1 MDSRLSISQFAL
13 QNSGE
18 NFLAQQ
24 FWLYLY
30 GMMVSSLVHVLTV
43 PDLSPSIV
51 FHNLNTTSCKV
62 QVFLLLG
69 LLFSSI
75 GGLVV
80 AAILKKLDNVV
91 KEYSSATAN
100 MFTAVLSTLL
110 FPDKFEIT
118 IFILLAMALLFTGI
132 YLYEKKS
139 FKSKD
144 TDEESKCDKTMI

>member
-1 MDSRLSISQFAL
+1 MLVA
-13 QNSGE
+13 
-18 NFLAQQ
+18 
-24 FWLYLY
+24 
-30 GMMVSSLVHVLTV
+30 SLVHIISTPDLNPGLVLT
-43 PDLSPSIV
+43 
-51 FHNLNTTSCKV
+51 NLQSTDTKV
-62 QVFLLLG
+62 QVFVVLG
-69 LLFSSI
+69 LMFSSV

-100 MFTAVLSTLL
+100 MFTAVLSALL

-144 TDEESKCDKTMI
+144 TEEESKCDKNNDTKQSVIVSSTNK

>member
-1 MDSRLSISQFAL
+1 MA
-13 QNSGE
+13 
-18 NFLAQQ
+18 
-24 FWLYLY
+24 
-30 GMMVSSLVHVLTV
+30 SLVHVISS

-51 FHNLNTTSCKV
+51 LQNLSSTSYKV
-62 QVFLLLG
+62 QVFLVLG

-100 MFTAVLSTLL
+100 IFTAVLSALL

-118 IFILLAMALLFTGI
+118 IFILLALALLFTGI

-139 FKSKD
+139 FKSNSA
-144 TDEESKCDKTMI
+144 EEEKSENETLNEQ

>member
-1 MDSRLSISQFAL
+1 MIVA
-13 QNSGE
+13 
-18 NFLAQQ
+18 
-24 FWLYLY
+24 
-30 GMMVSSLVHVLTV
+30 SLVHVISS

-51 FHNLNTTSCKV
+51 LQNLSSTSYKV
-62 QVFLLLG
+62 QVFLVLG

>member
-1 MDSRLSISQFAL
+1 
-13 QNSGE
+13 
-18 NFLAQQ
+18 
-24 FWLYLY
+24 
-30 GMMVSSLVHVLTV
+30 MMVASIVHVVSAPNLDYDIV
-43 PDLSPSIV
+43 LQSLSS
-51 FHNLNTTSCKV
+51 TSLKV
-62 QVFLLLG
+62 QVFLILG

-100 MFTAVLSTLL
+100 IFTAVLSALL

-118 IFILLAMALLFTGI
+118 IFILLALALLFTGI

-139 FKSKD
+139 FKSNSA
-144 TDEESKCDKTMI
+144 EEEKSENETLNEQ